1 VDGFR
6 IRIDFDSVESYN
18 RLMGN
23 VKNMRVW
30 MIFSLCIL
38 ATASGQ
44 AATVIYTFEN
54 VVLADGEQITGTFY
68 WTYSDGDFEDGNG
81 VFTAL
86 EIPWRPGGTAPPLE
100 QEGMV
105 LTIENNQIEI
115 SLDGNFHDYGLDI
128 SLKFEQSLSPSQ
140 SSLIDL
146 NASLY
151 DCCGNGFKKQP
162 FQSGSVSP
170 IPQPANL
177 YHFAILASGWG
188 TTYSFSDLIDLANA
202 WLTSEWL

>member
-1 VDGFR
+1 MKTIHR
-6 IRIDFDSVESYN
+6 
-18 RLMGN
+18 
-23 VKNMRVW
+23 VKDVVC
-30 MIFSLCIL
+30 FVLFCLCIVV
-38 ATASGQ
+38 TTHTN
-44 AATVIYTFEN
+44 AATVIYTLDN
-54 VVLADGEQITGTFY
+54 IILADGEQITGTFS
-68 WTYSDGDFEDGNG
+68 WTYDIDDFEGGDG

-86 EIPWRPGGTAPPLE
+86 EIPWLPDATVPPLE

-128 SLKFEQSLSPSQ
+128 SLKFEQLQPLSPTQ

-146 NASLY
+146 NTSFFE
-151 DCCGNGFKKQP
+151 CCGNGFKDQA

-177 YHFAILASGWG
+177 YHFSILASGWG
-188 TTYSFSDLIDLANA
+188 TTYFFSDLIDLSYA
-202 WLTSEWL
+202 WLTSEWPLQSP

>member
-1 VDGFR
+1 MKTTHRAKYV
-6 IRIDFDSVESYN
+6 VC
-18 RLMGN
+18 LML
-23 VKNMRVW
+23 
-30 MIFSLCIL
+30 FCLCIVVTTH
-38 ATASGQ
+38 AN
-44 AATVIYTFEN
+44 AATVIYTLDN
-54 VVLADGEQITGTFY
+54 IILADGEQITGTFS
-68 WTYSDGDFEDGNG
+68 WTYDIDDFEGGDG

-86 EIPWRPGGTAPPLE
+86 EIPWLPDATVPPLE

-128 SLKFEQSLSPSQ
+128 SLKFEQLQPLSPTQ

-146 NASLY
+146 NTSFFE
-151 DCCGNGFKKQP
+151 CCGNGFKDQA

-177 YHFAILASGWG
+177 YHFSILASGWG
-188 TTYSFSDLIDLANA
+188 TTYFFSDLIDLSYA
-202 WLTSEWL
+202 WLTSEWPLQSP

>member
-1 VDGFR
+1 M
-6 IRIDFDSVESYN
+6 N
-18 RLMGN
+18 K
-23 VKNMRVW
+23 VKKMHFW
-30 MIFSLCIL
+30 MLFCLCIV
-38 ATASGQ
+38 ATAN
-44 AATVIYTFEN
+44 AATVIYTLDN
-54 VVLADGEQITGTFY
+54 VILADGEQITGMFD
-68 WTYSDGDFEDGNG
+68 WTYSVGDFEGGNG

-86 EIPWRPGGTAPPLE
+86 EIPWLPGGTAPPLE

-128 SLKFEQSLSPSQ
+128 SLKFVQPLSPTQ

-146 NASLY
+146 NTSFFE
-151 DCCGNGFKKQP
+151 CCGNGFKDQP

-177 YHFAILASGWG
+177 YHFAILVNGWG
-188 TTYSFSDLIDLANA
+188 TTYFLSDLLQIRVALV
-202 WLTSEWL
+202 EF

>member
-1 VDGFR
+1 M
-6 IRIDFDSVESYN
+6 N
-18 RLMGN
+18 NL
-23 VKNMRVW
+23 KNMLFWVV
-30 MIFSLCIL
+30 FGLCFL
-38 ATASGQ
+38 ATTNAN
-44 AATVIYTFEN
+44 AATVIYTLDN
-54 VVLADGEQITGTFY
+54 VILTDGEQITGTFY
-68 WTYSDGDFEDGNG
+68 WTYSVGDFEDGNG

-128 SLKFEQSLSPSQ
+128 ILKFEQPLSPSH

-146 NASLY
+146 NTSFY
-151 DCCGNGFKKQP
+151 ECCGNGFKDQF

-188 TTYSFSDLIDLANA
+188 TTYSFSDLIDLSYA
-202 WLTSEWL
+202 WLTSEWPLQLP